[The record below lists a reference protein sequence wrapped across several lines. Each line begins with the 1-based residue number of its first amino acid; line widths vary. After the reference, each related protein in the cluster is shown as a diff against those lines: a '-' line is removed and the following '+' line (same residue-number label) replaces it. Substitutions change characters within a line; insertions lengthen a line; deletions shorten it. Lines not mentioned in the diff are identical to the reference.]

1 MVACRRAPLGPTI
14 LSHMTHRNRTLRD
27 SERRPGVPSGRR
39 RPDVPSHRGPIVGWC
54 HATGTWLAIAL
65 PCPLGH
71 APLIRLCCP
80 LLLHSYTII
89 SSRGLPL
96 LPFTDNWTLSIIRL
110 SVVISRHE
118 PHFCCKIIR
127 AVVQLTYRYIVE
139 EANIIFSIFFNWIRE
154 MIHGRFDTFFIFS
167 SWITLMSF
175 AGEYSFLRNV

>member
-1 MVACRRAPLGPTI
+1 MIIALHPSYSNQTDNIRARMKRRRKGKRGRRGFRGRVPSCSAGPTI
-14 LSHMTHRNRTLRD
+14 LSHMTHWNRTLRD

-39 RPDVPSHRGPIVGWC
+39 RPDMPSHRGPIVGWC

-96 LPFTDNWTLSIIRL
+96 LPLTDNWTLSMIRL

-118 PHFCCKIIR
+118 PHFCCKIM
-127 AVVQLTYRYIVE
+127 VPLY
-139 EANIIFSIFFNWIRE
+139 
-154 MIHGRFDTFFIFS
+154 D
-167 SWITLMSF
+167 
-175 AGEYSFLRNV
+175 

>member
-1 MVACRRAPLGPTI
+1 
-14 LSHMTHRNRTLRD
+14 MTHWNRTLRD

-39 RPDVPSHRGPIVGWC
+39 RPDMPSHRGPIVGWC

-96 LPFTDNWTLSIIRL
+96 LPLTDNWTLSMIRL
-110 SVVISRHE
+110 SVIISRHE
-118 PHFCCKIIR
+118 PHFC
-127 AVVQLTYRYIVE
+127 VVKLWCRYTTNLSLYCRGI
-139 EANIIFSIFFNWIRE
+139 NIIFSIFSI
-154 MIHGRFDTFFIFS
+154 
-167 SWITLMSF
+167 
-175 AGEYSFLRNV
+175 EYAE